1 MNASEHWICM
11 VRTRAPIWNGSSQEL
26 QIHNQL
32 PKFILSK
39 VKKKVDACLDRH
51 PHKMNPVSFS
61 TRDMKICEAIQ
72 CIICIAF
79 FELWPVVFLYYY
91 FFFTLI
97 HFFTRMSLV
106 KKIKNIHEIYTSIK
120 GSKSTLGWK
129 NTAERQEKWLDHVEH
144 VWLMHWPAD
153 PSGLEC
159 ACLSRAY

>member
-26 QIHNQL
+26 QIHNEL

-79 FELWPVVFLYYY
+79 FELWPVVFYVNIFSLH
-91 FFFTLI
+91 LI

-120 GSKSTLGWK
+120 GSKSTLWWE
-129 NTAERQEKWLDHVEH
+129 NTAERQEK
-144 VWLMHWPAD
+144 
-153 PSGLEC
+153 
-159 ACLSRAY
+159 

>member
-79 FELWPVVFLYYY
+79 FELWPVVFYVNIFSLH
-91 FFFTLI
+91 LI

-120 GSKSTLGWK
+120 GSKSTLWWE
-129 NTAERQEKWLDHVEH
+129 NTAERQEK
-144 VWLMHWPAD
+144 
-153 PSGLEC
+153 
-159 ACLSRAY
+159 